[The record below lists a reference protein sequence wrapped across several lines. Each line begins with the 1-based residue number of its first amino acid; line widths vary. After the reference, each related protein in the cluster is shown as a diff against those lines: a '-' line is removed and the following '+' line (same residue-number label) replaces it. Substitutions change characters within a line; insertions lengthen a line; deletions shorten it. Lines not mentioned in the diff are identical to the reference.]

1 VHGDSVDTFY
11 DQQKKVAGADDAR
24 LYELLPD
31 VLHWLG
37 VTQIDKF
44 FSRSAAKVH
53 LDDPLL
59 RRTSPPRPLMA
70 CLMACLNAPQH
81 RGTPSNL
88 P

>member
-44 FSRSAAKVH
+44 VSRSAAKVH
-53 LDDPLL
+53 LDDP
-59 RRTSPPRPLMA
+59 
-70 CLMACLNAPQH
+70 
-81 RGTPSNL
+81 
-88 P
+88 